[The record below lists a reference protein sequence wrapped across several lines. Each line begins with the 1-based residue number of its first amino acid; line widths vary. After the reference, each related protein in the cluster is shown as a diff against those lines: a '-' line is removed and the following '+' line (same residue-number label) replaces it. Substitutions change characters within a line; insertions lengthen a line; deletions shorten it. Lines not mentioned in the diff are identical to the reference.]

1 MKTPIKALLL
11 LLAVQ
16 SLACARHIVL
26 EPGQAAQKNS
36 PDWTIKQ
43 EPRTSP
49 PAAQAPAA
57 SR

>member
-16 SLACARHIVL
+16 SLACARHVVL
-26 EPGQAAQKNS
+26 EPGHAAQKNS

-43 EPRTSP
+43 EPGQP
-49 PAAQAPAA
+49 PQEPP
-57 SR
+57 RQ